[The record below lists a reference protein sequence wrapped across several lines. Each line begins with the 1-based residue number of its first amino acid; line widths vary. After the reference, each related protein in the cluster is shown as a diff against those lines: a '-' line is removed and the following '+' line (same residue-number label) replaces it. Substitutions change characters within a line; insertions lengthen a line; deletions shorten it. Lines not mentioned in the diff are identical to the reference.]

1 VTAAAGRPLDPGP
14 LLRALEQ
21 QTLPPA
27 DFDHA
32 AHVRAAWECLRCE
45 SSLGLALARFS
56 RALAGYAAAQG
67 AAGKYHETLTV
78 AFVLLIHER
87 MRGRGSAP
95 WDEFAEANPDL
106 LVWPSPVLARWYT
119 RETLGSETA
128 RRSFV
133 LPDALTE
140 PARAHGTALSPAR
153 PSG

>member
-1 VTAAAGRPLDPGP
+1 MTAAAGEPIDPG
-14 LLRALEQ
+14 LLLHALEQ
-21 QTLPPA
+21 RTLPPA

-45 SSLGLALARFS
+45 PSLGLALARFS
-56 RALAGYAAAQG
+56 HALAAYATAQG

-78 AFVLLIHER
+78 ALVLLIHER
-87 MRGRGSAP
+87 MRGRGHVSWGA
-95 WDEFAEANPDL
+95 FAEANPDL

-133 LPDALTE
+133 LPDALAE
-140 PARAHGTALSPAR
+140 PASACGAAVDPTPAAR
-153 PSG
+153 